1 MNASSGKTLG
11 IILVVLLVLMIA
23 WPLKYV
29 LFAPVGLFDSI
40 FHGGHGLHLDH
51 SGWWPWVGFV
61 GFFGLAALALWIAV
75 IVWVYKDAEKR
86 GMNGALWALL
96 VFFLHLIGLLI
107 FVLVRGDHPVRSGG
121 PQAAA
126 APPVLPE
133 MRQARRPVPFLLPGL
148 RRASPAPLSQ
158 VRQGR
163 PGRLAGL
170 PELRR
175 KALNSPE
182 RARRLSGPASAR
194 AWPGRCASRQAR

>member
-40 FHGGHGLHLDH
+40 FHGGHSLHLDH
-51 SGWWPWVGFV
+51 SGWWPWVGFI

-121 PQAAA
+121 PQAAP
-126 APPVLPE
+126 APPACPKCGKPVDRYHSFCPACGERLQP
-133 MRQARRPVPFLLPGL
+133 RCPKCGKDVQVGWQACPSCGEKL
-148 RRASPAPLSQ
+148 
-158 VRQGR
+158 
-163 PGRLAGL
+163 
-170 PELRR
+170 
-175 KALNSPE
+175 
-182 RARRLSGPASAR
+182 
-194 AWPGRCASRQAR
+194 